1 MALVARYDEGNF
13 RRQLDAALEQV
24 KKVLDASRNPRHPS
38 AVSHEYDDK
47 YYLAEVATRTAAAAQ
62 LNALAS
68 FDPAWERHLQHMQ
81 EWAKTRVVTLA
92 FSSVT
97 KCKFV
102 RTTTRK
108 VDSAVEHV
116 TQSTVFGTTKSKT
129 VTTVIEHFW
138 GLDIDWTLI
147 AYPGNDPQAE
157 SLTLI
162 SAKGKHEIK
171 TTGPEPVA
179 PKPEQHA
186 HKPMEVNVSWLLKH
200 SIQDF
205 AIGRAEKTCHTPRRN
220 PDIESALQ
228 FFQRYSMWAEGVRNW
243 LHSSCFG
250 EQAGHAYDLGCVSS
264 DGVFAPVLP
273 VFAFDDSSGA
283 AAAAAAGSGAV
294 SVRTSPGDCDRFL
307 EEQRRTLAT
316 RREAIARVLPAAE
329 SGELITVVGA
339 GLSIALQHAALLAQ
353 HHAWAVQSIEDMLC
367 KQLIAAIG
375 KELGPADF
383 AEYMDFHNRRLFRP
397 EYRPRGFCYAVRRPD
412 HYPEGTVSLESA
424 ESAGSGD
431 ATPLR
436 TFVVHRRASEPM
448 KFPLSAASEL
458 SFYGDRFLH
467 ACMLHRFSG
476 QPQAALRLCARAR
489 QFSSYILLVGKI
501 AAADAFDPQA
511 ALIVQNKDDLTLPL
525 LLETIPTP
533 KEFRDAIESLSPE
546 QQRFAKAFRAMQ
558 LASTVFGVLII
569 QIKPQM
575 ERLLNLPADSLTKEV
590 ELTQELMEMFIKYQF
605 PSDLMSYD
613 GDSEAPAGAKVAR
626 VKEHTAALR
635 GMIRA
640 AREKELAEQAELEQ
654 KRLMER
660 EVRERELRGRRM
672 QIFVRTLT
680 GKTLTLDVD
689 PQDSIESVMYKIQ
702 AKEGIPP
709 EQQRLIF
716 AGKQVER
723 GRTLGDYNIQRE
735 STLHLVL
742 RLRGGP
748 PPPPCAAGCGAAAPQ
763 QQQAPPTQ
771 TPQSDKVRV
780 EVRQQD
786 GGGGGGGSAAA
797 SEVGTVDYTEIPTAL
812 DQRFDKLDEDA
823 AVRPTI
829 IKIGDGWKKKS
840 QAGLI
845 SDMKETTLGQAQQRT
860 ERDRAFDLLDALS
873 RSGSLPVESASLH
886 VVLAATHCFD
896 ETLLNTVIRKNVN
909 PIEKAERSCLIMTST
924 INDKPA
930 AELIEEQHVARVQEH
945 SRLLFAGPA

>member
-660 EVRERELRGRRM
+660 EVRERELQTYGRGRRSEDRM
-672 QIFVRTLT
+672 VR
-680 GKTLTLDVD
+680 
-689 PQDSIESVMYKIQ
+689 
-702 AKEGIPP
+702 APP
-709 EQQRLIF
+709 P
-716 AGKQVER
+716 ADCAMMM
-723 GRTLGDYNIQRE
+723 TA
-735 STLHLVL
+735 TAMCAAPPPPPCPA
-742 RLRGGP
+742 P
-748 PPPPCAAGCGAAAPQ
+748 PPPPCAPSAPAPQQ

>member
-660 EVRERELRGRRM
+660 EVRERELQMLAGFHDEIHCVAEKMAEARPQRAVPKGRSFFGAAKSAPARRS
-672 QIFVRTLT
+672 QECAAAPVTLT
-680 GKTLTLDVD
+680 A
-689 PQDSIESVMYKIQ
+689 SCS
-702 AKEGIPP
+702 A
-709 EQQRLIF
+709 
-716 AGKQVER
+716 AAA
-723 GRTLGDYNIQRE
+723 
-735 STLHLVL
+735 
-742 RLRGGP
+742 P
-748 PPPPCAAGCGAAAPQ
+748 PPPPPPPGAPKMPSAPAGGKGQ

>member
-660 EVRERELRGRRM
+660 EVRERELQSRRRVLSEM
-672 QIFVRTLT
+672 RMV
-680 GKTLTLDVD
+680 
-689 PQDSIESVMYKIQ
+689 E
-702 AKEGIPP
+702 AAPP
-709 EQQRLIF
+709 PPSC
-716 AGKQVER
+716 AA
-723 GRTLGDYNIQRE
+723 
-735 STLHLVL
+735 
-742 RLRGGP
+742 P
-748 PPPPCAAGCGAAAPQ
+748 PPPPCAPSAPAPQQ